1 MNKNTRINKT
11 IKIAL
16 LSALALILMY
26 FEFPV
31 IPIFPWLKIDLSDVP
46 ALLGAFGFGP
56 LAGVTI
62 ELIKNILILLVKG
75 SQSGFVG
82 ELANFLVGASL
93 ILPAGIIYKKN
104 KSKKSAILGMVLS
117 GVSIEIVGIISNVYL
132 LLPAYGMQMSS
143 AELLKYVTLG
153 LIPFN
158 GIKAIIVS
166 VLTYIL
172 YKKVSVS
179 IFKAEPNFGSS
190 EKNSK
195 TVIE

>member
-1 MNKNTRINKT
+1 MNKNTNKT
-11 IKIAL
+11 IKISL

-75 SQSGFVG
+75 SQTGFVG
-82 ELANFLVGASL
+82 ELANFLIGISL
-93 ILPAGIIYKKN
+93 VLPAGIIYKRN
-104 KSKKSAILGMVLS
+104 KSKKSAILGMIL
-117 GVSIEIVGIISNVYL
+117 GGIFIEIVGVIANVYM

-143 AELLKYVTLG
+143 GEILKYVTVG
-153 LIPFN
+153 LLPFN

-166 VLTYIL
+166 MLTYIL

-179 IFKAEPNFGSS
+179 IFKAEPNFGSP

-195 TVIE
+195 TITE

>member
-1 MNKNTRINKT
+1 MNKNTNKT
-11 IKIAL
+11 IKISL

-75 SQSGFVG
+75 SQTGFVG
-82 ELANFLVGASL
+82 ELANFLIGISL
-93 ILPAGIIYKKN
+93 VLPAGIIYKRN
-104 KSKKSAILGMVLS
+104 KSKKSAILGMIL
-117 GVSIEIVGIISNVYL
+117 GGIFIEIVGVIANVYM

-143 AELLKYVTLG
+143 GELLKYVTVG
-153 LIPFN
+153 LLPFN

-166 VLTYIL
+166 MLTYIL

-179 IFKAEPNFGSS
+179 IFKAEPNFGSP

-195 TVIE
+195 TITE

>member
-1 MNKNTRINKT
+1 MNKNTNKT
-11 IKIAL
+11 IKISL

-56 LAGVTI
+56 LAGVVI
-62 ELIKNILILLVKG
+62 ELIKNILILLIKG

-82 ELANFLVGASL
+82 ELANFLVGVSL
-93 ILPAGIIYKKN
+93 VLPAGIIYKRN
-104 KSKKSAILGMVLS
+104 KSKKSAILGMAL
-117 GVSIEIVGIISNVYL
+117 GGICIEIVGIILNVYL
-132 LLPAYGMQMSS
+132 LLPAYGMHMNS
-143 AELLKYVTLG
+143 AELLKYVTVG

-166 VLTYIL
+166 ILTYIL

-179 IFKAEPNFGSS
+179 IFKAEPNFGSP
-190 EKNSK
+190 EKSSK
-195 TVIE
+195 TITE